1 MKIGKTAILTG
12 LLVGALT
19 APTAL
24 AIAKDD
30 HQFHIPP
37 GHMPPPGMCRIWI
50 PGRPPGHQP
59 APGSCRVL
67 SRQVPRGAYLI
78 ANDDHRWSHVE
89 LNDRHFRHDVWDEP
103 RYFYI
108 PSGHTPPAG
117 MCRIWIPGRPPSH
130 QPAPGSCRVLSRQVP
145 SGAYLIANDN
155 HRWSHAELNDRH
167 FRHDV
172 WDNPR
177 YTTRREIREDVRD
190 VRQARKDVREDRE
203 QLEKNHTELGR
214 DRAELRKDIRRGA
227 SKTEIAQDRR
237 EIREDA
243 QKLDQNK
250 RELRQSQDK
259 LQSSRQELKDDLRR
273 R

>member
-1 MKIGKTAILTG
+1 MNQGGIPQMKIAKIAILTG
-12 LLVGALT
+12 LLIGALT
-19 APTAL
+19 APTAP

-30 HQFHIPP
+30 HKFHIPP

-78 ANDDHRWSHVE
+78 AND
-89 LNDRHFRHDVWDEP
+89 
-103 RYFYI
+103 
-108 PSGHTPPAG
+108 
-117 MCRIWIPGRPPSH
+117 
-130 QPAPGSCRVLSRQVP
+130 
-145 SGAYLIANDN
+145 N
-155 HRWSHAELNDRH
+155 HRWSYVELNDRH

-203 QLEKNHTELGR
+203 QLEKNRVELSK
-214 DRAELRKDIRRGA
+214 DRAELRKDVRRGA

-237 EIREDA
+237 EIREDV

-259 LQSSRQELKDDLRR
+259 LQSSHQELKDDLRR